1 MVEHFQNPPQKDP
14 MKKYMA
20 EQGYKTYGEELTN
33 EKWSREN
40 FMFIKISSGL

>member
-1 MVEHFQNPPQKDP
+1 MVEHFQNPPQKEP

-20 EQGYKTYGEELTN
+20 EKGFKTYGEELN